1 MKTSVMERNGVSRQ
15 VVEMISRVIDL
26 ISWPERR
33 QAMGD
38 VTLTLLE
45 GKPRVAEDVFGWSRT
60 TVALGID
67 EFQSGITCVND
78 LRNRRKPKSEEK
90 NPELLNDIHQIM
102 NPHSQADP
110 QLRTTLLYT
119 DMTAQAVYNALLQ
132 KGWDEETLPKVRTIS
147 NILQRHD
154 YRLRTVVK
162 TKVQKKQKIQ
172 QKSSR
177 MSGE

>member
-1 MKTSVMERNGVSRQ
+1 MKTSVLERNGVSRQ
-15 VVEMISRVIDL
+15 VVELISRMVDL

-38 VTLTLLE
+38 AALTLLD

-78 LRNRRKPKSEEK
+78 LGNRRKPKSEEK
-90 NPELLNDIHQIM
+90 NPKLLDDIHHIM

-162 TKVQKKQKIQ
+162 TKVQKKPKTQPR
-172 QKSSR
+172 SSR

>member
-1 MKTSVMERNGVSRQ
+1 M
-15 VVEMISRVIDL
+15 
-26 ISWPERR
+26 
-33 QAMGD
+33 
-38 VTLTLLE
+38 
-45 GKPRVAEDVFGWSRT
+45 
-60 TVALGID
+60 
-67 EFQSGITCVND
+67 ND
-78 LRNRRKPKSEEK
+78 LGNRRKPKSEEK

-132 KGWDEETLPKVRTIS
+132 KGWHEETLPKVRTIS

-162 TKVQKKQKIQ
+162 TKVQKKQKTQ
-172 QKSSR
+172 PQSSR

>member
-1 MKTSVMERNGVSRQ
+1 MV
-15 VVEMISRVIDL
+15 DL
-26 ISWPERR
+26 ITWPERR

-38 VTLTLLE
+38 VTLTLLD

-67 EFQSGITCVND
+67 ECQSGITCVND
-78 LRNRRKPKSEEK
+78 LGNRRKPKSEEK
-90 NPELLNDIHQIM
+90 NPELLNDIHEIM

-119 DMTAQAVYNALLQ
+119 DMTAQAVYNALVQ

-172 QKSSR
+172 RKSSR

>member
-1 MKTSVMERNGVSRQ
+1 MKTSVMEQNGVSLR
-15 VVEMISRVIDL
+15 VVELISRMVDL

-33 QAMGD
+33 QVMGD
-38 VTLTLLE
+38 VTLTLLN

-67 EFQSGITCVND
+67 EFRSGITCVND
-78 LRNRRKPKSEEK
+78 LGNRRKPRSEEK

-162 TKVQKKQKIQ
+162 TKVQKKRRTPPQ
-172 QKSSR
+172 SSR